1 MHVRRCIYVTYSSI
15 CLVKGLAHSNHQ
27 TGIGWCG
34 EFGRAGEVFS
44 RGGGYRR
51 EKRKRGKKGYA
62 DRKKKDMQIGKKGR
76 ELVRKKRRGK
86 KRRE

>member
-1 MHVRRCIYVTYSSI
+1 MESLEGQERSS
-15 CLVKGLAHSNHQ
+15 VG
-27 TGIGWCG
+27 GGG
-34 EFGRAGEVFS
+34 GGG
-44 RGGGYRR
+44 GGGYRR

>member
-44 RGGGYRR
+44 RGGGGGDIE
-51 EKRKRGKKGYA
+51 EKREREEKR
-62 DRKKKDMQIGKKGR
+62 DMQIGKKR
-76 ELVRKKRRGK
+76 ICR
-86 KRRE
+86 